1 MAHRKQCMN
10 VQLDHPDVIVKQG
23 ERGLRQGH
31 NVAFAHHGEI
41 VQGVFETQDGRLWR
55 GLVTLPCNLFHSTAT
70 FLPNKNGSIL
80 VKPSWK
86 SKAWRAVELTFTHC
100 GIEHWGGELV
110 LQSNIPLCWGLGSS
124 TCDITAAIRAVMDA
138 FEIQLAPIDIAK
150 LAVLTECA
158 TDSIMFEDRTILF
171 AYRDGTIIE
180 DFNSPL
186 PSLEVIG
193 FNTDSTGFGVD
204 TLNLP
209 PACYSWW
216 EIEAFRPILGLL
228 RRALHNQDVRL
239 IGQAASASARINQRH
254 LPKPHFDRL
263 EKLVETVGA
272 AGLQIAH
279 SGTIAGII
287 FDANDTH
294 KHEKMLETQ
303 HLLAE
308 MKFDSIWHFQTPN
321 P

>member
-1 MAHRKQCMN
+1 MAHRKQSVN

-55 GLVTLPCNLFHSTAT
+55 GLVALPCNLFHST
-70 FLPNKNGSIL
+70 N
-80 VKPSWK
+80 
-86 SKAWRAVELTFTHC
+86 
-100 GIEHWGGELV
+100 
-110 LQSNIPLCWGLGSS
+110 
-124 TCDITAAIRAVMDA
+124 
-138 FEIQLAPIDIAK
+138 
-150 LAVLTECA
+150 
-158 TDSIMFEDRTILF
+158 SIMFENRAVLF

-186 PSLEVIG
+186 PLLEVIG

-204 TLNLP
+204 TLNLSP
-209 PACYSWW
+209 VCYSWW

-228 RRALHNQDVRL
+228 RRAFHNQDVRL

-254 LPKPHFDRL
+254 LPKPHFERL
-263 EKLVETVGA
+263 EKLVESVGA

-287 FDANDTH
+287 FDANDAH